1 MRIVNRETF
10 LAMPAGT
17 IFAKYTPHIFGELGI
32 KEETIGQDFVVQDL
46 SPWFGDSSEAHWD
59 TLERVAKGEESPP
72 LEFDFAGR
80 DGLFDQEQLFAVLGR
95 EDVKALIARLQLAL
109 SAAEGQ

>member
-1 MRIVNRETF
+1 MRIVDRQTF

-17 IFAKYTPHIFGELGI
+17 VFAKYEPHSFRELAI

-46 SPWFGDSSEAHWD
+46 SPWFGSSSEEFFD
-59 TLERVAKGEESPP
+59 TLEGLLNGAESPP

-80 DGLFDQEQLFAVLGR
+80 DGLFDQGQLFAVLSAR
-95 EDVKALIARLQLAL
+95 DLAALIARLQMAL
-109 SAAEGQ
+109 DATAG